1 MVAVIKISG
10 DKRTK
15 KKSSNF
21 SPELRLETA
30 QLVVLH
36 VPPWQLFSFARRV
49 TLLPIKPI
57 IVMLAMEPRA

>member
-15 KKSSNF
+15 KKGSNF

-36 VPPWQLFSFARRV
+36 VPPWQLFSFALRV